1 MHFLNFLLVFIGL
14 WKKNKER
21 EAHEEEEEKAHEE
34 EEEKAQIR
42 PDGVVDEVTTRS
54 QKLMAARRLLRGPRR
69 GREEEMTGC

>member
-21 EAHEEEEEKAHEE
+21 EAHEE

-69 GREEEMTGC
+69 GDD